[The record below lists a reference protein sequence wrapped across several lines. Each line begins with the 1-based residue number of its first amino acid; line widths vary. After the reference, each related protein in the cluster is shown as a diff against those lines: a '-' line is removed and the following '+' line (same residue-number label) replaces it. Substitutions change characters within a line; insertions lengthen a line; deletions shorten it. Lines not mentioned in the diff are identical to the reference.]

1 MSYTIAE
8 LAQALGAEAEG
19 AVDLRVT
26 HAAEPASAGPEALA
40 MAMSRVYIDDLARG
54 GARAALLPP
63 GVDWRALGLE
73 AAIFAPRTR
82 LAMAGVTQ
90 AFDPGPQIAPGIH
103 PSAVID
109 PSATIGAG
117 AAIGPLVVIGAGAI
131 IGARA
136 RIAPHVSIGAGVSIG
151 EDALIHAGVRIGD
164 RVRIGAR
171 FIAQPNAV
179 IGGDGFSFVT
189 PEKSGIEE
197 IRETLGQRGAIAPQS
212 WRRIHSLGAV
222 TIGDDVEVGATSCI
236 DRGTIA
242 DTTVGDGTKI
252 DNHVQI
258 GHNCTVGRDCL
269 FCGHAAISGSVKV
282 GDRVVL
288 AGRAGVGD
296 NLSIGDDA
304 ILTAGCGVITNVPP
318 GRVLAGAP
326 SMPLEQHMASYKALR
341 RLPRLVERVAQLQK
355 LVSNG
360 GDRK

>member
-1 MSYTIAE
+1 MAFTIAE
-8 LAQALGAEAEG
+8 LAQALDAQSEG
-19 AVDLRVT
+19 ALDLRVT
-26 HAAEPASAGPEALA
+26 HAAQPAEAGPEALA
-40 MAMSRVYIDDLARG
+40 MAMSQAYIGDLARG
-54 GARAALLPP
+54 RARAAMLPP
-63 GVDWRALGLE
+63 GADWRRLGLE
-73 AAIFAPRTR
+73 AAIFAPRPR
-82 LAMAGVTQ
+82 LAMAGVTR
-90 AFDPGPQIAPGIH
+90 AFDRGPAIAPGIH
-103 PSAVID
+103 PSAAID
-109 PSATIGAG
+109 PTAVIGAG
-117 AAIGPLVVIGAGAI
+117 AAIGAFVAIGPGAQ

-136 RIAPHVSIGAGVSIG
+136 RIAPHVSIGAEARIG
-151 EDALIHAGVRIGD
+151 DDALLHAGVRIGD

-189 PEKSGIEE
+189 PEKSGVEE
-197 IRETLGQRGAIAPQS
+197 IRETLGQRRSLVPQS

-222 TIGDDVEVGATSCI
+222 TIGDDVEVGATACI

-258 GHNCTVGRDCL
+258 GHNCIVGRDCL
-269 FCGHAAISGSVKV
+269 FCGHAAISGSVRV

-296 NLSIGDDA
+296 NITIGDDA
-304 ILTAGCGVITNVPP
+304 ILTAGSGVITNVPP

-341 RLPRLVERVAQLQK
+341 RLPRLMERMAELEK
-355 LVSNG
+355 LVSNR
-360 GDRK
+360 DERK

>member
-1 MSYTIAE
+1 MSYSIAE
-8 LAQALGAEAEG
+8 LARRLDARAEG

-26 HAAEPASAGPEALA
+26 HAAEPARAGVDALA
-40 MAMSRVYIDDLARG
+40 MAMSQAYVTDIHKG
-54 GARAALLPP
+54 HARAAMLPP
-63 GVDWRALGLE
+63 DTDWHALGLE
-73 AAIFAPRTR
+73 AAIFAPRGR

-90 AFDPGPQIAPGIH
+90 AFDRGPVIAPGIH

-109 PSATIGAG
+109 PTASIGADP
-117 AAIGPLVVIGAGAI
+117 AIGPLVVIGPGTR

-136 RIAPHVSIGAGVSIG
+136 RIAPHVSIGADACIG
-151 EDALIHAGVRIGD
+151 DDALIHAGVRIGD
-164 RVRIGAR
+164 RARIGAR
-171 FIAQPNAV
+171 FIAQPGAV

-197 IRETLGQRGAIAPQS
+197 IRVSLGQQTAITPQS
-212 WRRIHSLGAV
+212 WQRIHSLGAV
-222 TIGDDVEVGATSCI
+222 AIGDDVEIGANSCI

-269 FCGHAAISGSVKV
+269 FCGHAAISGSVRV

-304 ILTAGCGVITNVPP
+304 ILTAGCGVITNVPA

-341 RLPRLVERVAQLQK
+341 RLPRLVERLAELQK
-355 LVSNG
+355 RVSKTPEP
-360 GDRK
+360 D